1 MHTEICQ
8 PPTHPPPPKK
18 KEEEEEKKR
27 KKCKQVEV
35 DHYKAANV
43 AR

>member
-8 PPTHPPPPKK
+8 PPPPPPQKKK